1 MGFSGGVA
9 SKVKRLFFSW
19 QVKENSPDNSKI
31 VNSGLGFGA
40 TDFGSKQ
47 DMFFDTRG
55 WLDSDCEDDYYS
67 VKGEFTPSRGSTPN
81 RYFGTVGTPQVNGK
95 AFNDDMFP
103 DSRSEHSPT
112 EKKKLAELLQDS
124 LSEQVGNELTS
135 GENKFEGVGKSDEET
150 NGKADI
156 QDVETNQLLSSSGT
170 PKRKKEKSGLSAAC
184 CFPGLVPSINSRKQK
199 TAPCN

>member
-47 DMFFDTRG
+47 DIFFDTRG

-81 RYFGTVGTPQVNGK
+81 RYFGSVGTPQVNGK

-184 CFPGLVPSINSRKQK
+184 CIPGLVPSITSRKQK
-199 TAPCN
+199 TTPCH